1 MRNIIIFIDTF
12 NSIVLTLDVV
22 WVAIYAMQ
30 VGKQRKKFKKIN
42 KEIDLLETLIYS
54 ILKSPN
60 SVTIFCSTAIDYDEE
75 ARYAFIGDYS
85 GQITVCSL
93 DGNGGVHFINALKGH
108 NGSIQSLCWDGTKG
122 WLYSGTNF

>member
-1 MRNIIIFIDTF
+1 MLF
-12 NSIVLTLDVV
+12 L
-22 WVAIYAMQ
+22 
-30 VGKQRKKFKKIN
+30 
-42 KEIDLLETLIYS
+42 
-54 ILKSPN
+54 N
-60 SVTIFCSTAIDYDEE
+60 SVTIFYSTAIDYDEE

-122 WLYSGTNF
+122 WLYSGTDFLGFVAMKLILISFNTLKIFNFVYLYIR